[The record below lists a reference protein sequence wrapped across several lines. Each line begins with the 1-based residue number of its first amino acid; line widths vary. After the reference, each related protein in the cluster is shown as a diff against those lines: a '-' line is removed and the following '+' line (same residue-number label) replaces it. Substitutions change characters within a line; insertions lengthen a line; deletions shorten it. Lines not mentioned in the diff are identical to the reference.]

1 MQREVHTLTEE
12 KSMPPERSDDENVRR
27 ITESVN

>member
-12 KSMPPERSDDENVRR
+12 KSMPPERSDDEKVRS
-27 ITESVN
+27 ITRSVN